1 MLCYNY
7 YQANGSARLRAV
19 RPRVEIRGTLHF
31 SSLSISLVKK
41 GVLHMNWHL
50 RSAYV
55 KAMYILI
62 IILSL
67 IAAGTAD
74 TNWA

>member
-1 MLCYNY
+1 
-7 YQANGSARLRAV
+7 
-19 RPRVEIRGTLHF
+19 
-31 SSLSISLVKK
+31 
-41 GVLHMNWHL
+41 MNWHL